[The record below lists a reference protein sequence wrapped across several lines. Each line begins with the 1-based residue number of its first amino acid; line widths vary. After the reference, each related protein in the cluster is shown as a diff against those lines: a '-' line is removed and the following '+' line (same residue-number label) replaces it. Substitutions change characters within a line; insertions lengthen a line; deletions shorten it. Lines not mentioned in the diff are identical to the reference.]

1 MKKLLSYVL
10 GIGVALL
17 IIAPSIN
24 YDIPVT
30 INSFGWTYAVGV
42 AGLFG
47 MLLLT
52 RKDLH
57 WSMRLF
63 SAYLFVNCFL
73 SQAPYLSFNAYLLA
87 VVSFWIF
94 VLFQKCDFKVIVN
107 LITAAF
113 WYEVVLTV
121 FQLLGKDSLM
131 NFGKPQPVFLG
142 TVMNYMRFSSVL
154 ALMTPFLIFKSKWY
168 LIPVMILCLIS
179 QSSTFFV
186 SLVAGMFV
194 SFVLYTPKKYRTLI
208 ALGCLFS
215 VAGYLVYDWG
225 SFRGAV
231 IPSNGGR
238 IISWINI
245 LQTWFMDSSLDST
258 FPMLEGPVNWTW
270 TFFGHGMDTF
280 LTLFPIY
287 KHDMNPF
294 PQAHNCWIQFGW
306 ELGLIGLGLVLWYS
320 TWLVLELKK
329 RGYYLYV
336 AGLALIAMNMFFAFP
351 TRMTQTWYLIIAYL
365 ALCQIKLNLKRT

>member
-10 GIGVALL
+10 GIGMALL

-24 YDIPVT
+24 YDIPVV
-30 INSFGWTYAVGV
+30 INSFAWTYAVGV

-52 RKDLH
+52 RENVH
-57 WSMRLF
+57 VSMRLF

-87 VVSFWIF
+87 VASFWIF
-94 VLFQKCDFKVIVN
+94 VLFQKSDFKVITN
-107 LITAAF
+107 WIEAAF
-113 WYEVVLTV
+113 WYEVVLV
-121 FQLLGKDSLM
+121 FFQLLGKDSLM

-154 ALMTPFLIFKSKWY
+154 VLMTPFLIRKNAMY
-168 LIPVMILCLIS
+168 AIPILGLCVLS
-179 QSSTFFV
+179 QSSTFAV
-186 SLVAGMFV
+186 SLIVGLATYLLLNGAK
-194 SFVLYTPKKYRTLI
+194 VLRICFLFIP
-208 ALGCLFS
+208 ALS
-215 VAGYLVYDWG
+215 AYAIYDWG
-225 SFRGAV
+225 SFRGAI

-238 IISWINI
+238 LISWVNI
-245 LQTWFMDSSLDST
+245 IQTWFMDTSRDVT
-258 FPMLEGPVNWTW
+258 FPFLEGPVNWTW

-287 KHDMNPF
+287 KHDSNPF

-306 ELGLIGLGLVLWYS
+306 ELGLVGLGFKMCIRDRS
-320 TWLVLELKK
+320 K
-329 RGYYLYV
+329 RKIRTVFCL
-336 AGLALIAMNMFFAFP
+336 LRN
-351 TRMTQTWYLIIAYL
+351 
-365 ALCQIKLNLKRT
+365 LN